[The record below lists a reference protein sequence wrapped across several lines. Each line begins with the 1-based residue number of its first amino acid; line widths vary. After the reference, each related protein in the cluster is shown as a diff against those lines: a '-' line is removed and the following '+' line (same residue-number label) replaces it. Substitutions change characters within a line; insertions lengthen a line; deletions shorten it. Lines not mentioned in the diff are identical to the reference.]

1 MDVAT
6 AVSRVYP
13 GVDPAAAL
21 ADVARLCGYD
31 RYQSS
36 AGIGAAA
43 DYVAER
49 ASAAGLADVRVLR
62 YAAAGRHWLGYQV
75 PPPWTPVRATLALAD
90 AAGRPLRTVVDY
102 PAQPYALAAYSA
114 ATPPGGVVA
123 PLRHDDDCHGAVVL
137 LAGAAGPR
145 IAAAARAGAVAV
157 VVASGVTGGDQVG
170 RIELPP
176 DSGIVAFSVDR
187 ARWQELADWA
197 RIGGRAR
204 LRVDLAPPAEL
215 PVVTGR
221 LPGRTDAELLLSAHL
236 CHPRPSAND
245 NASGVAALLALIPEL
260 ARGPAE
266 FGVRFVWGPEFLGLA
281 AYLHEVVGT
290 GAAPTPTL
298 AINVDM
304 AGEDQRRC
312 GGPLIVERSPDDL
325 PSYLNAVVEGCAG
338 ALPQAGRSYSGA
350 VGCDTWAWRATPF
363 VGASDHLLIVEP
375 PTSRPAV
382 SLGHWPD
389 RFNHSAADTLDK
401 VDPAELRRT
410 ATVAGAAVTLIQ
422 AAAAG
427 AGTDLLDTVVAWSA
441 ARLLACL
448 PPTVHNGHPESAGD
462 RPGHPARLLR
472 HRAGVAAGAVRAVG
486 SLAPATAA
494 AVADADRWLAD
505 LAAQLAHRLPAQAR
519 TGPVSDRAAG
529 TAGDGLAAG
538 GTGRAS
544 GGAAVA
550 VGDGLARGWGGP
562 FNLRALMAAAA
573 PADRAWLEHWLGP
586 DRGGGYA
593 RVAAVARAL
602 DGERDGS
609 AVLDWAALTSELPL
623 RAEDGDRLLALLR
636 RAGWAVP
643 APAGQDLIAEPEA

>member
-6 AVSRVYP
+6 AVGRVHAS
-13 GVDPAAAL
+13 VDPAAAL

-49 ASAAGLADVRVLR
+49 AAAAGLSDVRVLR
-62 YAAAGRHWLGYQV
+62 YAAAGRHWWTYRV
-75 PPPWTPVRATLALAD
+75 PPAWTPVRATLALAD

-123 PLRHDDDCHGAVVL
+123 PLRHDGGDCRGAVVL
-137 LAGAAGPR
+137 LDGAAGPR

-157 VVASGVTGGDQVG
+157 VATAGGGGGDHAGGDGRVG

-176 DSGIVAFSVDR
+176 AAGIAAFSVDP
-187 ARWQELADWA
+187 ARWRELADWA

-204 LRVDLAPPAEL
+204 LRVDLAGPAEL

-221 LPGRTDAELLLSAHL
+221 IPGRTDQELLLSAHL

-245 NASGVAALLALIPEL
+245 NASGVAALLALVPGL
-260 ARGPAE
+260 AAGPAE
-266 FGVRFVWGPEFLGLA
+266 LGVRFVWGPEFLGLA
-281 AYLHEVVGT
+281 AYLHEVVGA
-290 GAAPTPTL
+290 GAAPAPVV

-312 GGPLIVERSPDDL
+312 GGPLIVERGPDDL
-325 PSYLNAVVEGCAG
+325 PSYLNAVVEGCAA

-350 VGCDTWAWRATPF
+350 VGCDTWAWRPTPF

-410 ATVAGAAVTLIQ
+410 ATVAGAAVTVIQ

-427 AGTDLLDTVVAWSA
+427 EAADLLGTVVSWSA
-441 ARLLACL
+441 GRLLDCL
-448 PPTVHNGHPESAGD
+448 DLTVHSGQLGSTGD
-462 RPGHPARLLR
+462 RPDYPARLLR
-472 HRAGVAAGAVRAVG
+472 HRAGVVAGAVRAVAT
-486 SLAPATAA
+486 LAPAAAA
-494 AVADADRWLAD
+494 AVADAERWVAGLAR
-505 LAAQLAHRLPAQAR
+505 QLTQRLPPAGADDGPAWLGPRPGQA
-519 TGPVSDRAAG
+519 A
-529 TAGDGLAAG
+529 AAG
-538 GTGRAS
+538 G
-544 GGAAVA
+544 
-550 VGDGLARGWGGP
+550 GLARGWDGP
-562 FNLRALMAAAA
+562 FNLRALVAAAE
-573 PADRAWLEHWLGP
+573 PADRDWFERWLQA

-593 RVAAVARAL
+593 RVVAVARAL
-602 DGERDGS
+602 DGGRDAP
-609 AVLDWAALTSELPL
+609 AVLDRAALASELPL
-623 RAEDGDRLLALLR
+623 PAADGDRLLALLR
-636 RAGWAVP
+636 RSGWAVP
-643 APAGQDLIAEPEA
+643 AAPARIGLVADPEA